1 MHHERRMNRG
11 PPGAGGRWAR
21 CRPTRPAR
29 RLREVGDLAPV
40 VLDLPFRG
48 SWLAINSPAR
58 RVPSH
63 GTTLF
68 GTTYA
73 IDFVAVDAGGRSAPR
88 TWRTFLYVEPP
99 EHFRGFGAPILAP
112 ASGTVVI
119 AHDGEPDHA
128 ARRSPVALVSYALG
142 QAGRARKGMAAIAG
156 NHVVVALGPAG
167 PYVAVVHLRHATVS
181 VRPGDPVRTGSR
193 SGSAGTRATAPSP
206 TCTCRSP
213 TPPTGG
219 WRPACRC
226 CFGARDRATRP
237 GCRRSRRS
245 CVHDRTVTRAHPTLG
260 PDAP

>member
-1 MHHERRMNRG
+1 MG
-11 PPGAGGRWAR
+11 PLP
-21 CRPTRPAR
+21 PTRPAR

-167 PYVAVVHLRHATVS
+167 PYVGLVHLRHATVS
-181 VRPGDPVRTGSR
+181 VRPGDSVRTGQQIGECGN
-193 SGSAGTRATAPSP
+193 SGNSTQPHVHVQVTNSTDWRVAAGLPMLFR
-206 TCTCRSP
+206 
-213 TPPTGG
+213 
-219 WRPACRC
+219 
-226 CFGARDRATRP
+226 RP
-237 GCRRSRRS
+237 GSGDATWLPAES
-245 CVHDRTVTRAHPTLG
+245 EIVRA
-260 PDAP
+260 